1 VEFHCGSLG
10 RPAHEGVR
18 PTVKTLSPPPS
29 TVCSPLWLAPKER
42 LQELIDTL
50 RTQRYAVVAP
60 VIDQAAIVYDE
71 IDHIDRLPR
80 GWIDFQAAGHYQLQ
94 RTDSDR
100 WFDFVVGPH
109 SWKKYLFPSRCV
121 LSTGTPSP
129 EGWQFESTSDDAPA
143 YAFLGVRACELAAIQ
158 VQDRVFLNG
167 PWVDPIYQ
175 HRRSRAFIIAVNCT
189 RSGEN
194 CFCVSM
200 QTGPRC
206 HTGYDL
212 ALTETADGFI
222 VDIGSE
228 RGQELVATLEL
239 PAAAQE
245 ERTLADLLQQRA
257 AAQQSKRMDTED
269 LPQLL
274 MENLEHPRWKDV
286 GDRCLSCT
294 NCTMVC
300 PTCFCC
306 SVDDVTDLNT
316 GEVERQRQWDSCFH
330 EAFSNLNGRPVRN
343 DIRSRYRQWLTHK
356 LATWHDQFGTSG
368 CVGCGR
374 CITWC
379 PVGIDIT
386 TEVAAL
392 REGST

>member
-1 VEFHCGSLG
+1 MLPIVDPVPHSPLPVPPSLW
-10 RPAHEGVR
+10 
-18 PTVKTLSPPPS
+18 LSPK
-29 TVCSPLWLAPKER
+29 AR
-42 LQELIDTL
+42 LQELIAEL
-50 RTQRYAVVAP
+50 RCQKYAVVGP
-60 VIDQAAIVYDE
+60 VMDQHAIVYDE
-71 IDHIDRLPR
+71 IDHVDRLPR
-80 GWIDFQAAGHYQLQ
+80 GWIDVQAAGQYRLQ
-94 RTDSDR
+94 QTGGDR
-100 WFDFVVGPH
+100 WFDFTVGPH

-121 LSTGTPSP
+121 LSTGKPSP
-129 EGWQFESTSDDAPA
+129 AGWQFESASDDAPA

-194 CFCVSM
+194 CFCTSM
-200 QTGPRC
+200 RTGPLC
-206 HTGYDL
+206 HAGFDL
-212 ALTETADGFI
+212 ALTETDDGFV

-228 RGQELVATLEL
+228 RGQEVIALLDL
-239 PAAAQE
+239 PAAGLE
-245 ERTLADLLQQRA
+245 ERTVAELSQQRA
-257 AAQQSKRMDTED
+257 ATQQSKRMETAN
-269 LPQLL
+269 LPGLL
-274 MENLEHPRWKDV
+274 MANLEHPHWTEV
-286 GDRCLSCT
+286 GERCLSCT

-306 SVDDVTDLNT
+306 SVDEVTDLNT

-330 EAFSNLNGRPVRN
+330 EEFSSLNGRPVRN

-386 TEVAAL
+386 AEVAAL
-392 REGST
+392 QEGLT